1 MNKLSTVRSFIRE
14 VYQVWVSERPNQLAA
29 ALAYFGVFSFAAV
42 IYFAYRVASIFINET
57 AAADRL
63 YARIEN
69 RLGTELATFIQD
81 SVAAIASTNTG
92 GSWIISAVSLISLL
106 FAAMGFFLQIKYA
119 LNRIWDIPPTP
130 AGQKFAF
137 LRQQFFAFIA
147 LISLGLLVILATVVN
162 LAFTWFGSVMQAY
175 VGQGKLLPILNA
187 LALLGLVVLALAF
200 TYKVLPDERL
210 VWRDVWPGSI
220 AATIGMALGGL
231 VIGLYFSLGGVHSAF
246 EAAGAFAVLMIM
258 IYFFAQIFLFG
269 AVITRV
275 YAYKYGSKH
284 MGSSAP

>member
-1 MNKLSTVRSFIRE
+1 MNKLSTLRSFIQE

-42 IYFAYRVASIFINET
+42 IYFAYLVASIFINET

-63 YARIEN
+63 YTRIEN
-69 RLGTELATFIQD
+69 RLGTEIATFIQD
-81 SVAAIASTNTG
+81 SVAAIASSNTG

-119 LNRIWDIPPTP
+119 LNRIWGIPPTP
-130 AGQKFAF
+130 SGQKFAF
-137 LRQQFFAFIA
+137 LWQQFFAFIA
-147 LISLGLLVILATVVN
+147 LICLGLLVILATVVN
-162 LAFTWFGSVMQAY
+162 MAFSWFGSVMQAY
-175 VGQGKLLPILNA
+175 VGQGNLLPILNT
-187 LALLGLVVLALAF
+187 LALLGLIILALAF

-210 VWRDVWPGSI
+210 AWRDVWSGSI
-220 AATIGMALGGL
+220 AAAILMALAGL

-269 AVITRV
+269 AVITKV
-275 YAYKYGSKH
+275 YACKYGSKA
-284 MGSSAP
+284 G

>member
-1 MNKLSTVRSFIRE
+1 MNKLSTLRSFIQE

-69 RLGTELATFIQD
+69 LLGTEIATLIQD

-92 GSWIISAVSLISLL
+92 GSWVISAVSLISLL

-130 AGQKFAF
+130 RGQRFAF
-137 LRQQFFAFIA
+137 LRQQLFAFIA
-147 LISLGLLVILATVVN
+147 LISLGLLIILATMVN
-162 LAFTWFGSVMQAY
+162 VAFSWFGSVTQAY
-175 VGQGKLLPILNA
+175 LGRGSLLPLLNT
-187 LALLGLVVLALAF
+187 LALLGLIVLALAF

-220 AATIGMALGGL
+220 AAAIGMALGGL

-284 MGSSAP
+284 VT

>member
-1 MNKLSTVRSFIRE
+1 MNKLSTVRSFIQE
-14 VYQVWVSERPNQLAA
+14 VYQVWVSERPGQLAA

-63 YARIEN
+63 YARLEN
-69 RLGTELATFIQD
+69 LLGTELATFIQD

-130 AGQKFAF
+130 SGQKFAF

-175 VGQGKLLPILNA
+175 VGRGNLLTILNA
-187 LALLGLVVLALAF
+187 LALLGLIVLALAF

-220 AATIGMALGGL
+220 AAAIGMALGGL

-275 YAYKYGSKH
+275 YACKYGSKH
-284 MGSSAP
+284 MGSSAS